1 MVFGRDESRDETV
14 RAGRGRLRLLSECP
28 TSRRSRGRMSG
39 VEAENGTGPA
49 EEADA
54 GGAPSPKR
62 RALKLGPLKPLPA
75 QDKERYVVPHR
86 VYR

>member
-1 MVFGRDESRDETV
+1 
-14 RAGRGRLRLLSECP
+14 
-28 TSRRSRGRMSG
+28 MSG